1 MSLHDEDDAFLED
14 FKQKARVFEIVFY
27 PRLKNTDAL
36 LGSGIAALHLFSFCR
51 VSIGLT
57 LKRKMRWKQL
67 KIVHFAIK
75 KQN

>member
-1 MSLHDEDDAFLED
+1 MSLPDEVDAFLED
-14 FKQKARVFEIVFY
+14 FKQKARVFEIYFY
-27 PRLKNTDAL
+27 PRLKNADAL
-36 LGSGIAALHLFSFCR
+36 LGSGIASLHLFSFCR
-51 VSIGLT
+51 APIGLS